1 MCYLQIHYA
10 HKFNYK
16 FVPRYLSDFIEH
28 SSASIYKPTNIMINN
43 RPNGKSSYGLFIWNC
58 RYFGG
63 RVGLSDIIR
72 GHPRL
77 PQFSL

>member
-1 MCYLQIHYA
+1 MTQWFKMKRLKGA
-10 HKFNYK
+10 
-16 FVPRYLSDFIEH
+16 
-28 SSASIYKPTNIMINN
+28 KPTNIMINN